1 MSRPEAAG
9 PSRGAAS
16 ASPAAPA
23 PRPRRSPPSAPLR
36 HGGQRTVSRGRGGWS
51 RGAAGGRAGGAGQ
64 VSADTPARPV
74 LPSLPPPEE
83 GGEGGAAA
91 KPGEPPVGDVGRGG
105 ELQACWKCRDVPA
118 ARRFGGSPGKVNSG
132 RAGAVPLVIRQ
143 PSSFSSRPLAAFAAG
158 PVWVFR
164 VVGGF

>member
-23 PRPRRSPPSAPLR
+23 PCPRRSPPSAPLR
-36 HGGQRTVSRGRGGWS
+36 HGGQRTVSRGRGGG
-51 RGAAGGRAGGAGQ
+51 RGGRRAGGAGQ

-83 GGEGGAAA
+83 GRGERAVA
-91 KPGEPPVGDVGRGG
+91 KPGEPPVGGVGRGG

-118 ARRFGGSPGKVNSG
+118 AGRFGGSPGKVNSG

-143 PSSFSSRPLAAFAAG
+143 PSSFSNRPLAAFAAG